1 MKKKLILGILI
12 SVITILVV
20 STSVNSSNVN
30 QENIMQINTSNEN
43 YKEQENDSIQETKEY
58 PQNQLE
64 VGQNSTTLPRTTDV
78 YITEDDLIYSNKYL
92 VKEKT
97 IYRIDPKTTIEEFR
111 NNIEIAKGNDIK
123 IYKEEKEITSGY
135 VATGMIVRGTNGQE
149 YNLSVIGDITGDG
162 LANQVELTMIIRHLV
177 KIEGCNLEGIEAET
191 ADITGDGEIDLVD
204 VNRLINYIVYGKWE
218 YTEVKTP
225 EAPKIE
231 VISEDENAGCYI
243 GKVEVKIE
251 PNSIEEGQRTIYKIT
266 GDKTQEETEIKRGEK
281 ITLEEE
287 GDYLIT
293 AYTYGKAGNR
303 SKGANILIKIRGKYT
318 ISYKPGEKG
327 LFSEQTTEE
336 VRYGENTPEFK
347 GQIKGEKGYM
357 FVGWEPKLEEKVTK
371 NVIYTAKWEEIEY
384 KVTFG
389 PNGGDYTIPSE
400 GNAQIKTEITQ
411 TNTEGNNNYKLEYVW
426 SQDGEKHPEEGW
438 TEFTNGSEIKKD
450 DITEPGTYYVWVKI
464 TDEDGNV
471 VKIIRSDPFI
481 ITGPENEA
489 NQIKIIPNKTGWTN
503 ENVEITIIYGK
514 NLTQNKTVICTGTEG
529 VDFEIIGEERV
540 VVKNNEKQLTV
551 TAEDA
556 AGNKVVATLQ
566 INNIDRIKP
575 IVGMSPNGGEHYT
588 MPTTGNAK
596 ISSTLA
602 ARDLEKTQ
610 TDGQSDLGVLQ
621 YAWSQSR
628 DNEPEEGWET
638 FTNGSKVEKSDITE
652 PGIWYLWTK
661 VIDNAGNRAEA
672 IKVSNPFVITSNTDP
687 ANQII
692 LTPDKTEWT
701 NEDVTVKVTY
711 GANLTENRKLTCT
724 GTSGEDY
731 IVNGLQNVVV
741 KRNKKTITA
750 EAEDVAGNK
759 IVATLKIENIDKD
772 LPIVEMIPNIGIY
785 TMPTVGKAKIST
797 RIIAEDVGD
806 SGLDVL
812 QYAWSTSNTTIPSTG
827 WKNFTNGE
835 TVTKTDVD
843 GEGRWYIWVK
853 ILDKVGNSCL
863 TVKSNAFRVKPN
875 TDVNSQITLTP
886 DITEWTNRDVTV
898 TAVYGKTLTQNKR
911 LTATGIAG
919 TDFVENGSERIII
932 KTNQTVTAK
941 AQDAAGNEIQKTL
954 TISNIDKTPPTVT
967 ITSPSKDWTKDNIS
981 VNLSFAD
988 VGSGFKNYQ
997 YALTNSATAP
1007 SSYGQAIT
1015 NSTGTVTISN
1025 AGEWYL
1031 HVKATDNVGNTT
1043 GDIVKG
1049 PYKIDRTAP
1058 TVRVT
1063 PETKDWTKDN
1073 ISISLSFAD
1082 VGSGF
1087 KNYQYALTNSATAP
1101 SSYGQTIAKSTDTI
1115 QISNVGTWYLH
1126 IKATDNVGNVTSNIA
1141 KGPYKIERTA
1151 PTVTVS
1157 PETKDWTKNN
1167 ISISLN
1173 FADAQSGFKNYQYAL
1188 TKSESAPSSYG
1199 GVITNSTG
1207 TVTIS
1212 TEGEWYLHIKAE
1224 DVAGNTT
1231 GNIVKGPY
1239 KLDKTA
1245 PTVTVS
1251 PETKD
1256 WTKDNISISLNF
1268 ADTGSG
1274 FKNYQYTLTNSES
1287 APSSYGGVITN
1298 STGTVT
1304 ISNAGEWYLHIKATD
1319 NATNTT
1325 SNIVKGPYK
1334 IDKTAPTVTVSPE
1347 TKNWTNENVSISL
1360 NFADTG
1366 SGFKNYQY
1374 TLTNSESAPSSYGGV
1389 ITNSTGTVTISTTG
1403 EWYLHVKAEDNAKN
1417 TTGDIVKGPYKVDK
1431 AAPEITE
1438 ALRGTLQ
1445 YEAGDIDL
1453 SITSKDEVS
1462 GFCKIEWYYKVANS
1476 SGRYISVKDEAD
1488 TPMNGAN
1495 SGLKTA
1501 VKKSKKLS
1509 LLPDTTYSIYAIIY
1523 DVAGNHRESNTITVT
1538 TNPARWR
1545 NERTKEEYPHMYYA
1559 LARVDSGDTLTLLCS
1574 YTDDYIANVNDDI
1587 TINLAGYT
1595 LTKEDSDINIKANK
1609 TVNLI
1614 RTGTIKTTDL
1624 GVIIENS
1631 GTLNISNGSYSSTS
1645 GNIIYNYSGG
1655 NVSISNGTFTSS
1667 ADNYPMIYNYGGI
1680 NITGGSYSSTG
1691 SNVIYNRN
1699 NGNVSI
1705 SNGTLTSNVHCI
1717 DNRSTLTVRGGEIKS
1732 TGDDCNGIYNSGTLT
1747 VNGGTIEASK
1757 HNAILN
1763 YDTTTINGGVIW
1775 STANDQAALGN
1786 ADGIVYI
1793 NGGTIKQTGGGIG
1806 IFNTAM
1812 NGHISSAIIT
1822 GGTITSTGDT
1832 AIVHQT
1838 EGELTITCN
1847 STRITNSSINKAC
1860 ITIEN
1865 STSVTI
1871 GSATSTSTSYPYIY
1885 NSAGI
1890 AIDIMAGAR
1899 GTNVKIYSGLIEA
1912 TNGYAVYRAGT
1923 GVTLSILGGRL
1934 IGGHN

>member
-1 MKKKLILGILI
+1 
-12 SVITILVV
+12 
-20 STSVNSSNVN
+20 
-30 QENIMQINTSNEN
+30 
-43 YKEQENDSIQETKEY
+43 
-58 PQNQLE
+58 
-64 VGQNSTTLPRTTDV
+64 
-78 YITEDDLIYSNKYL
+78 
-92 VKEKT
+92 
-97 IYRIDPKTTIEEFR
+97 
-111 NNIEIAKGNDIK
+111 
-123 IYKEEKEITSGY
+123 
-135 VATGMIVRGTNGQE
+135 
-149 YNLSVIGDITGDG
+149 
-162 LANQVELTMIIRHLV
+162 MIIRHLV

-1073 ISISLSFAD
+1073 ISISL
-1082 VGSGF
+1082 
-1087 KNYQYALTNSATAP
+1087 
-1101 SSYGQTIAKSTDTI
+1101 
-1115 QISNVGTWYLH
+1115 
-1126 IKATDNVGNVTSNIA
+1126 
-1141 KGPYKIERTA
+1141 
-1151 PTVTVS
+1151 
-1157 PETKDWTKNN
+1157 
-1167 ISISLN
+1167 
-1173 FADAQSGFKNYQYAL
+1173 
-1188 TKSESAPSSYG
+1188 
-1199 GVITNSTG
+1199 
-1207 TVTIS
+1207 
-1212 TEGEWYLHIKAE
+1212 
-1224 DVAGNTT
+1224 
-1231 GNIVKGPY
+1231 
-1239 KLDKTA
+1239 
-1245 PTVTVS
+1245 
-1251 PETKD
+1251 
-1256 WTKDNISISLNF
+1256 
-1268 ADTGSG
+1268 
-1274 FKNYQYTLTNSES
+1274 
-1287 APSSYGGVITN
+1287 
-1298 STGTVT
+1298 
-1304 ISNAGEWYLHIKATD
+1304 
-1319 NATNTT
+1319 
-1325 SNIVKGPYK
+1325 
-1334 IDKTAPTVTVSPE
+1334 
-1347 TKNWTNENVSISL
+1347 

-1838 EGELTITCN
+1838 EGELTITGN

-1912 TNGYAVYRAGT
+1912 TNGYAV
-1923 GVTLSILGGRL
+1923 
-1934 IGGHN
+1934 